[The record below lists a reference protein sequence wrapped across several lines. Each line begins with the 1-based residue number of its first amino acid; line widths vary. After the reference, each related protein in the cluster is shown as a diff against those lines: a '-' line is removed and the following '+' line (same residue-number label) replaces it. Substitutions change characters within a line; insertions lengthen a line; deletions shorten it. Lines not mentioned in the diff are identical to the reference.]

1 MHTLAARRYRWR
13 LCALFYLQSQAQA
26 LWYVPFSK
34 VLRAHGLDWLIPYAF
49 ACAAIAALVSPMIG
63 GALAD
68 EHLPAERLLGG
79 LMVFVS
85 LLLGLVFAAIQQHW
99 GGGWVLFLL
108 LLQQLAFAPTGG
120 LIVAII
126 FASVRDPARDYGPI
140 RVWATIGWMVAAPL
154 ATFLPFAES
163 SPFFGYVGAAMY
175 MVVAAYA
182 FSLRATPPMSSSG
195 PRRWRDILGHD
206 TVELLRER
214 DVRVVFIVA
223 ALFSMPLAAFYPFTP
238 LFLSDS
244 GETHSLALMSLGQVT
259 EVIGAFILAPMLA
272 RFRLKHILA
281 AGLLAGVARY
291 VLYAVGVK
299 VWVLA
304 GISMHGF
311 AYMLYF
317 VAAQLYLERR
327 IAPRFRSRAQAF
339 LSLMMSG
346 VGNLVGALA
355 TGWLREWCGSP
366 GGTRWT
372 LYWSILAGCTAAVM
386 GYFLLRFREPAAV
399 RVDVPEDALPL
410 NTLPGE

>member
-1 MHTLAARRYRWR
+1 MPTDAARRSRWR

-34 VLRAHGLDWLIPYAF
+34 VLRAHGLDWLTPYAF
-49 ACAAIAALVSPMIG
+49 ACAAVAALVSPMIG
-63 GALAD
+63 GAVAD
-68 EHLPAERLLGG
+68 EHMPPERLLGG

-85 LLLGLVFAAIQQHW
+85 LLLGLVFVAIQQAW

-126 FASVRDPARDYGPI
+126 FASVRDPAHEYGPI

-154 ATFLPFAES
+154 ATFLPFADT

-175 MVVAAYA
+175 MVVAGYA
-182 FSLRATPPMSSSG
+182 FSLRETPPIASEG
-195 PRRWRDILGHD
+195 PRRWRDLLGRD
-206 TVELLRER
+206 TLELLRER
-214 DVRVVFIVA
+214 DVRVVFCVA

-238 LFLSDS
+238 LFLSDA

-259 EVIGAFILAPMLA
+259 EVIGAFVLAPLLA
-272 RFRLKHILA
+272 RFQVKHILA

-327 IAPRFRSRAQAF
+327 IAARFRSRAQAF
-339 LSLMMSG
+339 LNLMMSG
-346 VGNLVGALA
+346 VGNLVGSLFC
-355 TGWLREWCGSP
+355 GWLREWCAAP

-386 GYFLLRFREPAAV
+386 GYFLLRFREP
-399 RVDVPEDALPL
+399 DVPRLALPEEGL
-410 NTLPGE
+410 PVNTLAGE

>member
-1 MHTLAARRYRWR
+1 MPTIAVRHHRWR
-13 LCALFYLQSQAQA
+13 LSALFYLAAQAQA

-34 VLRAHGLDWLIPYAF
+34 VLRTHGLEWLIPYAF
-49 ACAAIAALVSPMIG
+49 AIAAIPALVSPMIG

-68 EHLPAERLLGG
+68 EHLPPERLLGG

-85 LLLGLVFAAIQQHW
+85 LLLGAVYLAIQRQW
-99 GGGWVLFLL
+99 GGAWVVGLL

-120 LIVAII
+120 LIIAII

-154 ATFLPFAES
+154 AGFLPFAETS
-163 SPFFGYVGAAMY
+163 FLYGYVGAAMY
-175 MVVAAYA
+175 MLVALFA
-182 FSLRATPPMSSSG
+182 FAMPATPPISSSG
-195 PRRWRDILGHD
+195 PRRWRDLLGHD
-206 TVELLRER
+206 TMELLRER

-238 LFLSDS
+238 LFLTDG
-244 GETHSLALMSLGQVT
+244 GETHATALMSIGQVT
-259 EVIGAFILAPMLA
+259 EVISAFILAPLLA
-272 RFRLKHILA
+272 RFRLKHILT
-281 AGLLAGVARY
+281 AGLVAGVARY
-291 VLYAVGVK
+291 VLYAVGAK
-299 VWVLA
+299 GWVLL
-304 GISMHGF
+304 GVSLHGF

-317 VAAQLYLERR
+317 VAVQLYLERR

-339 LSLMMSG
+339 LNLMMAG
-346 VGNLVGALA
+346 IGNLVGALFC
-355 TGWLREWCGSP
+355 GWLRDWCGSP

-386 GYFLLRFREPAAV
+386 GYFLLRFREPESP
-399 RVDVPEDALPL
+399 RVDLPDEGLPL

>member
-1 MHTLAARRYRWR
+1 
-13 LCALFYLQSQAQA
+13 
-26 LWYVPFSK
+26 
-34 VLRAHGLDWLIPYAF
+34 
-49 ACAAIAALVSPMIG
+49 
-63 GALAD
+63 
-68 EHLPAERLLGG
+68 
-79 LMVFVS
+79 
-85 LLLGLVFAAIQQHW
+85 
-99 GGGWVLFLL
+99 
-108 LLQQLAFAPTGG
+108 
-120 LIVAII
+120 
-126 FASVRDPARDYGPI
+126 VRDPAHEYGPI

-154 ATFLPFAES
+154 AAFLPFADS

-175 MVVAAYA
+175 MVVAGYA
-182 FSLRATPPMSSSG
+182 FSLRATPPMASAG
-195 PRRWRDILGHD
+195 PRRWRDLLGHD
-206 TVELLRER
+206 TLELLRER

-238 LFLSDS
+238 LFLSDA

-259 EVIGAFILAPMLA
+259 EVIGAFILAPLLA
-272 RFRLKHILA
+272 RFRLKQILA
-281 AGLLAGVARY
+281 AGLVAGVARY
-291 VLYAVGVK
+291 VLYAIGVK

-339 LSLMMSG
+339 LNLMMAG
-346 VGNLVGALA
+346 VGNLVGSLFC
-355 TGWLREWCGSP
+355 GWLRTWCASP

-386 GYFLLRFREPAAV
+386 GYFLLRFREPESP
-399 RVDVPEDALPL
+399 RLSLPEEGLPL